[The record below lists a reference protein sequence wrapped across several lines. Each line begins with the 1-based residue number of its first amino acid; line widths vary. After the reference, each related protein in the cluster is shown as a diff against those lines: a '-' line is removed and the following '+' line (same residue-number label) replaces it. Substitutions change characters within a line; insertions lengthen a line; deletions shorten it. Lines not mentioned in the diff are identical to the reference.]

1 MNSVSVVPSCE
12 GSIEERMIILS
23 IGEPFKYIIPN
34 FEVLAVNMRQVK
46 LERES
51 EVTGLDEQFDAFIR
65 DDEWLHRSYPAY
77 IHVTNAFIIK
87 VYDDRFIIMVISFL
101 LYYMHTVRL
110 F

>member
-12 GSIEERMIILS
+12 GSTEERMIILS

-34 FEVLAVNMRQVK
+34 FEVLVVNMRQVK

-51 EVTGLDEQFDAFIR
+51 EVTGLDEQFDTFIR

-77 IHVTNAFIIK
+77 IHVTDVILLRGSAFNL
-87 VYDDRFIIMVISFL
+87 S
-101 LYYMHTVRL
+101 MHL
-110 F
+110 